1 MLLKSLTQPHE
12 RRISI
17 EIDEMAC
24 KALLLWMQSRQKFVG
39 EVDFGGVL
47 ITDEDWNA
55 IFEEEN
61 EEQSDEEDSE
71 ENDGKGIDCDGGK
84 ISEEA
89 AFLKDDNDVKSTGA
103 PVLANSLI
111 NFFNYRYH
119 QEVFGASWKLAGHK
133 IYWKTVI
140 FPNRTRQKEA

>member
-1 MLLKSLTQPHE
+1 MKE
-12 RRISI
+12 RISI

-39 EVDFGGVL
+39 EVDFGGVSM
-47 ITDEDWNA
+47 TDEDWNA

-71 ENDGKGIDCDGGK
+71 QNVGKGIDCDGEK

-89 AFLKDDNDVKSTGA
+89 AFLKGDNFCEKYWSCGFSKQF
-103 PVLANSLI
+103 NQ
-111 NFFNYRYH
+111 FCNYRYH
-119 QEVFGASWKLAGHK
+119 QEVFGASWKLAGRK
-133 IYWKTVI
+133 INWKTVI
-140 FPNRTRQKEA
+140 FPNRTRHKET